1 MSFTFPN
8 LQISDPHT
16 FDGLTVFPIRSSTD
30 SRVEYQLANEAME
43 RETICVEELG
53 VSGSVPELQVRN
65 LSKTS
70 VLFIEGQELVGAKQ
84 NRVLNTSLLIPAETV
99 SKIPVSCVEEGRWR
113 HKGKKSFS
121 SGANAT
127 TKLRGKLKKS
137 VSNAIKAKQ
146 GHRSDQ
152 REVWTE
158 VSKLHRAYGVTS
170 STGSM
175 SAAFEMHE
183 RKAST
188 YKQRLPYVD
197 GAVGVAVVINKQV
210 VAVDVFDR
218 PDTCRKV
225 WDRLVMSAIFDVTEP
240 NDQVVPM
247 GAHLREL
254 IELASHASWREN
266 ATVGEGSEYRAE
278 VSRDHEAS
286 ALCLHGTVVHA
297 SLVNTQIH

>member
-1 MSFTFPN
+1 MSFTFPS
-8 LQISDPHT
+8 LQIADAHT

-30 SRVEYQLANEAME
+30 SRVEYQLADEALKQ
-43 RETICVEELG
+43 ETICIEELG
-53 VSGSVPELQVRN
+53 ISGSVPELQVRN

-99 SKIPVSCVEEGRWR
+99 SKIPVSCVEKRRWR
-113 HKGKKSFS
+113 YNGKKTFS

-127 TKLRGKLKKS
+127 TELRGKLKKS
-137 VSNAIKAKQ
+137 VSNAIEAKQ

-158 VSKLHRAYGVTS
+158 VSKLHRANGVTS

-175 SAAFEMHE
+175 SAAFEKHK
-183 RKAST
+183 RKTSA
-188 YKQRLPYVD
+188 YKQKLPYVD
-197 GAVGVAVVINKQV
+197 GAIGIAIVINQQV
-210 VAVDVFDR
+210 VTVDLFDR

-225 WDRLVMSAIFDVTEP
+225 WDRLVMSAIFDVTELH
-240 NDQVVPM
+240 DQVVPTD
-247 GAHLREL
+247 ARLQEL
-254 IELASHASWREN
+254 LELSSHASWREN

-278 VSRDHEAS
+278 ISRHHEAS
-286 ALCLHGTVVHA
+286 ALCLHGIVVHA
-297 SLVNTQIH
+297 SILKTEIH